1 MNPEFLEVPDTP
13 DRMVRTIGPQPGRL
27 RNLKISRNHRVEQPI
42 ILNSPTNSEEKQR
55 KRKSSSSTIS
65 ISENPRSEPRCNK
78 KGKNVVQV
86 EEEETNRGGTIRDN
100 KGKGKLDVPAPNDD
114 IQEIIPGQ
122 TRLNSPPRRVGRRL
136 LVRDGAMAPSS
147 IARGNIAFNSGTT
160 RGALNA
166 PMVGEEFKRGSTV
179 RDDKGKGKLD
189 VNASDVDI
197 QEISPDQSGSSL
209 PPRPVRRRF
218 LVRNGVI
225 APSNIA
231 QRIEASNGG
240 ITGEDANVP
249 IMSEVEADSKVTVL
263 QPSAVMLRGS
273 GEHVPRPAGS
283 QSVEGS
289 VENSFLTEI
298 VADDGLIR
306 SRREFGA
313 TTSSTSSS
321 RTTHSNR
328 LGPFNQTST
337 GRGRPN
343 PAVSTMS
350 IPVTARPISGG
361 LTSSNS
367 TGGIGVQPM
376 QRGRIVTLA
385 SLHHGERSSTTRNLR
400 TQPAVSTMSIPVTA
414 RPISG
419 GLTSANSTGVIGVQS
434 MQRGRIVTLASLHPG
449 ESSST
454 TRNLRTQPTN
464 VTAVARARGRN
475 SQARGV
481 VARPVIDLEEIQS
494 PTAAQAQ
501 QLAHDEMIARQLQE
515 ELYNEVSV
523 DRSIEEMDAYVA
535 MSLQQE
541 ENAMRALRAT
551 PISGRA
557 SQAARSAQFRA
568 AALHV
573 RNNVVLQG
581 QQMHQDFNPDDY
593 EALLALDENNHRH
606 TGAST
611 RQINSLP
618 ESVVKSANFEDC
630 AVCLMT
636 PSVGE
641 KIRHLPCLHKFHK
654 DCIDLWLKRK
664 KECPI
669 CKCRIVF

>member
-1 MNPEFLEVPDTP
+1 MNPELLEVPDTP
-13 DRMVRTIGPQPGRL
+13 DRMVRAIDPQPGRS
-27 RNLKISRNHRVEQPI
+27 RNLKLSRNHRVEQPI
-42 ILNSPTNSEEKQR
+42 ILNSPTNSEENQR
-55 KRKSSSSTIS
+55 KRKSRSSTIS
-65 ISENPRSEPRCNK
+65 IPDNPSSESRCNK

-86 EEEETNRGGTIRDN
+86 EEEESNRGDPIRDN
-100 KGKGKLDVPAPNDD
+100 KGKRKLDVPARNDD

-122 TRLNSPPRRVGRRL
+122 TRLNSPPRRVGQRL
-136 LVRDGAMAPSS
+136 LVRNGAMAPS
-147 IARGNIAFNSGTT
+147 NIAMRNIALNSGTT
-160 RGALNA
+160 RGGLNA
-166 PMVGEEFKRGSTV
+166 PMVGEEFKKGSTV
-179 RDDKGKGKLD
+179 RDNKGKGMLD
-189 VNASDVDI
+189 VNVCDVDI

-231 QRIEASNGG
+231 QRTGAFNGG
-240 ITGEDANVP
+240 ITGEDANAPMV
-249 IMSEVEADSKVTVL
+249 SEVEADSKVTVL
-263 QPSAVMLRGS
+263 QPSAVMPRGS
-273 GEHVPRPAGS
+273 GEHGPRPAGS
-283 QSVEGS
+283 QSVGGS

-313 TTSSTSSS
+313 TTSSTSSW

-337 GRGRPN
+337 GRSRPN
-343 PAVSTMS
+343 
-350 IPVTARPISGG
+350 
-361 LTSSNS
+361 
-367 TGGIGVQPM
+367 
-376 QRGRIVTLA
+376 
-385 SLHHGERSSTTRNLR
+385 
-400 TQPAVSTMSIPVTA
+400 PAVSTMSIPVTA

-419 GLTSANSTGVIGVQS
+419 GLTSANSTGGIGVQP
-434 MQRGRIVTLASLHPG
+434 MQRGRIVTLASLHRG

-515 ELYNEVSV
+515 ELYNEVPV
-523 DRSIEEMDAYVA
+523 DWSMEEMDAYIA
-535 MSLQQE
+535 MSLQRE
-541 ENAMRALRAT
+541 ENAMRAT
-551 PISGRA
+551 PIRRRA
-557 SQAARSAQFRA
+557 SQAERSTQFRT

-573 RNNVVLQG
+573 RNNVVLQA
-581 QQMHQDFNPDDY
+581 QQMHRDFNPDDY
-593 EALLALDENNHRH
+593 EALLALDENNHQH

-618 ESVVKSANFEDC
+618 ESVVKSVNFEDC

-654 DCIDLWLKRK
+654 DCIDLWLQRK

-669 CKCRIVF
+669 CKCSIVF